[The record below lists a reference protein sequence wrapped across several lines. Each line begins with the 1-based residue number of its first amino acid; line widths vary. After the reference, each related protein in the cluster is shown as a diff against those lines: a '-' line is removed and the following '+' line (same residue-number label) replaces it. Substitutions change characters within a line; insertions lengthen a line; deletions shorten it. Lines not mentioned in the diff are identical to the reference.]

1 MTLAYSFCL
10 PGGMT
15 AIYEQSTARHE
26 TARIAQCEQSH
37 TAKLL
42 GDGQPPEHVLR
53 LPGRLG
59 LRALAEDHLHHGRD
73 DVPRAEAVD
82 ADAMPPPL
90 HGEAPPELDDGR
102 LGGVVYGGRH
112 ALVGDEPA
120 HAGDKEDGPP
130 ALVVEHLPRGRGGRV
145 EDAVVVDLHDFVQL
159 VLVVVDRAL
168 QVVDAR
174 GGDEAVQPLR
184 LGRDGCQRI
193 VDVDVVTDVDAA
205 VLEEAAVGGF
215 GALLGCVE
223 FGVGAFKAVHAV
235 YSIVAMG
242 SQHLHNGPFFRHIG
256 EVYLW
261 RQLPSALRPWRG
273 RALVHHP

>member
-1 MTLAYSFCL
+1 
-10 PGGMT
+10 MT